1 MTPRIV
7 LAVAGSS
14 ALVLPL
20 PELTIL
26 GVGLTVAGL
35 LALVHSLSRPGSYG
49 PVVLITVAATSW
61 LATPDDHQHLLRLG
75 ALALAVTL
83 VHTSAALA
91 AVVPTRA
98 AVPAPLALRWGGWS
112 AAATAVGC
120 SAVAG
125 AALVPS
131 GGAGILL
138 TVAAV
143 LAATAAG
150 SVLVWRTSREP
161 TVEPSP
167 APGVPPRA

>member
-20 PELTIL
+20 PALTML
-26 GVGLTVAGL
+26 GVGLTAAGL
-35 LALVHSLSRPGSYG
+35 LALLHSLRRPGSNG
-49 PVVLITVAATSW
+49 PLVLITAAATSW

-75 ALALAVTL
+75 ALALAITL
-83 VHTSAALA
+83 VHSSAALA

-98 AVPAPLALRWGGWS
+98 GVPVPVGLRWGGWS

-125 AALVPS
+125 AALLPS

-138 TVAAV
+138 TGTAV
-143 LAATAAG
+143 LTVATAG
-150 SVLVWRTSREP
+150 GVLAWRISREP
-161 TVEPSP
+161 TV
-167 APGVPPRA
+167 

>member
-20 PELTIL
+20 PALTIL
-26 GVGLTVAGL
+26 GVGLTAAGL
-35 LALVHSLSRPGSYG
+35 LALLYGLSRPGSHG
-49 PVVLITVAATSW
+49 PVVLIAAAATSW
-61 LATPDDHQHLLRLG
+61 LVTPDDHQHLLRLG

-91 AVVPTRA
+91 AVIPTRA
-98 AVPAPLALRWGGWS
+98 GVPAPVALRWGGWS

-125 AALVPS
+125 AAVLPS

-138 TVAAV
+138 TVTAV
-143 LAATAAG
+143 LAAAAAG
-150 SVLVWRTSREP
+150 SVVAWRTSRNP
-161 TVEPSP
+161 TVY
-167 APGVPPRA
+167 